1 MPRLSPMGHRETLN
15 LLEKRVREV
24 ERLASDCILDGDI
37 HRLQRSVSDYGRTA
51 SAPWKLRRARV
62 MKLTQSPRA
71 IGHARFRAPGSG

>member
-1 MPRLSPMGHRETLN
+1 MARLSAMGHRETLS

-24 ERLASDCILDGDI
+24 ERLASDCILEGDI
-37 HRLQRSVSDYGRTA
+37 LRLQRSVSDYGKAA

-71 IGHARFRAPGSG
+71 IGHVRSRARGSG